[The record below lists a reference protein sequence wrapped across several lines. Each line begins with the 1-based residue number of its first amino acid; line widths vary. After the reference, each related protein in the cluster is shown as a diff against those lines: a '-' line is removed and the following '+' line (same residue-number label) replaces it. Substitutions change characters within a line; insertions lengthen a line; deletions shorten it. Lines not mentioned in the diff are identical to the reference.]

1 MKKIIL
7 LVFVVL
13 ISISSSFS
21 QDSKVKYQEINGHTY
36 KFTYY
41 ENQKLQTKEEVHP
54 IENSDKYRSLDYYE
68 MYDEKGNMVFKGNK
82 ISGRQLTYYTNGKK
96 KTQGMVMN
104 SKTEGR
110 KVYFDKEGNTVKVEI
125 YRAGELIDT
134 FEK

>member
-1 MKKIIL
+1 MKIYYIENYTIPGTAAHAIQIENNIKELSRISDIT
-7 LVFVVL
+7 L
-13 ISISSSFS
+13 IS
-21 QDSKVKYQEINGHTY
+21 Y
-36 KFTYY
+36 
-41 ENQKLQTKEEVHP
+41 
-54 IENSDKYRSLDYYE
+54 
-68 MYDEKGNMVFKGNK
+68 FKGNK

-134 FEK
+134 IEK